1 MSSAKKQRPA
11 ASAQSSDSNTAQ
23 EHEFMQIAEDL
34 LQKAQALAGSD
45 LSPEEREERAQDL
58 MIDLDGL
65 VASMPV
71 EEGKVNVAINAVKDF
86 FATFKQAAGEQA
98 GHIEGVKQA
107 LDKHTSEQAGHIEGV
122 KQALD
127 KQTSEQ
133 AGHIEK
139 FKRAASEQAGHIEKF
154 KQAAMGIASP
164 AKLQELKQ
172 ATQAA
177 FSDSMAWHET
187 EERLLTCISKPRVA
201 ELDQE
206 IERLRTLRRT
216 AIGAGQAGGKDYK
229 QLGTLIA
236 ATESERADLDIVAG
250 ELEQGAL
257 DRAVVGQGLWHA
269 HSKQRRE
276 LAEAYLQAEIGASK
290 LEARAALLPAL
301 PLLAKLA
308 VRIEQ
313 RRNILDALGATSEGS
328 RPDFSL
334 AAPVS
339 DASVGEVCGLLAAM
353 ILSGA
358 SKVDAGFDQEIMAEV
373 KRCPPSNLIRG
384 DLVGSRAKKIQN
396 LKLQKMQREPKPKPS
411 SAQQRAADN
420 WSFEKMKSRYHN
432 VR

>member
-1 MSSAKKQRPA
+1 MSNAKKQRPA
-11 ASAQSSDSNTAQ
+11 APAQSGDSNTAQ
-23 EHEFMQIAEDL
+23 EQEFMQSAEDL

-45 LSPEEREERAQDL
+45 LSPEEQEQHALDL
-58 MIDLDGL
+58 MVELDGL
-65 VASMPV
+65 VASMPGV
-71 EEGKVNVAINAVKDF
+71 EGEANGAINAVKDF

-98 GHIEGVKQA
+98 DGIERVKQA
-107 LDKHTSEQAGHIEGV
+107 FE
-122 KQALD
+122 KQ
-127 KQTSEQ
+127 
-133 AGHIEK
+133 
-139 FKRAASEQAGHIEKF
+139 ASEQAARLEEIKLTVLGG
-154 KQAAMGIASP
+154 ATP

-172 ATQAA
+172 AAQAA

-201 ELDQE
+201 ELEQE
-206 IERLRTLRRT
+206 IERLRTLRRA

-229 QLGTLIA
+229 QLGKLIA
-236 ATESERADLDIVAG
+236 ELESERADLDIVAG

-276 LAEAYLQAEIGASK
+276 LAEAYLQAEIGASR
-290 LEARAALLPAL
+290 LEAREALLPAL

-313 RRNILDALGATSEGS
+313 RRNILAALAHDSNG
-328 RPDFSL
+328 RQPDFSL
-334 AAPVS
+334 AETVS
-339 DASVGEVCGLLAAM
+339 DASIGEVCGLLAAM
-353 ILSGA
+353 IPSGV
-358 SKVDAGFDQEIMAEV
+358 SKVDAGFDQEIMAEI
-373 KRCPPSNLIRG
+373 KRCPPGNLIRG

-396 LKLQKMQREPKPKPS
+396 LKLQKMQREPKANPT

-420 WSFEKMKSRYHN
+420 WSFENMQGRREN